1 MTYFGR
7 SETFHFNNVSTKSN
21 FRNYFPSK
29 NYESIVNYRIRQILT
44 YLILN
49 TCLKMAIL
57 QITILFP
64 PKLEKDFMMRSLTH
78 LLLLLSLCASLVQPS
93 PGIQEGVSYR
103 IDTSK
108 NEQRS
113 WINLYQTN
121 VLPPTG
127 KKWRITINH
136 VNSFRNL
143 GNGMVQMLFLGK
155 KDIYGVK
162 NNWMLKFYWFGVM
175 PFP

>member
-1 MTYFGR
+1 
-7 SETFHFNNVSTKSN
+7 
-21 FRNYFPSK
+21 
-29 NYESIVNYRIRQILT
+29 
-44 YLILN
+44 
-49 TCLKMAIL
+49 MAIL

-113 WINLYQTN
+113 
-121 VLPPTG
+121 
-127 KKWRITINH
+127 
-136 VNSFRNL
+136 
-143 GNGMVQMLFLGK
+143 
-155 KDIYGVK
+155 
-162 NNWMLKFYWFGVM
+162 
-175 PFP
+175 